1 MYVCVFVCVYD
12 GWPMGSKD
20 SLRITRE
27 GLNCQ
32 FSSFRIRSSV
42 IRLISFSITRDVHFV
57 GNSLDKSN
65 LYYYYIY

>member
-1 MYVCVFVCVYD
+1 MT
-12 GWPMGSKD
+12 KD

-42 IRLISFSITRDVHFV
+42 IRLILFSIKRDVHFV

-65 LYYYYIY
+65 LYYYYILVFRVIAFVPFVFGY

>member
-1 MYVCVFVCVYD
+1 MT
-12 GWPMGSKD
+12 KD

-42 IRLISFSITRDVHFV
+42 IRLILFSIMRDVHFV

-65 LYYYYIY
+65 LYYYYILVFRVIAFVPFVFGC

>member
-1 MYVCVFVCVYD
+1 MT
-12 GWPMGSKD
+12 KD

-42 IRLISFSITRDVHFV
+42 IRLILFSITRDVHFV

-65 LYYYYIY
+65 LYYYYILVFRVIAFVPFVFGC